1 MVDAIEKEASELV
14 DKMPEPQEHA
24 IRAEEQARPATFSI
38 VDRLGRP
45 FDPAVHVT
53 KPDGTPEVNVDGTI
67 RQKRGR
73 GARRPES
80 RMGVPARPL
89 SSPQAAGTAIAEGI
103 FSIGQLV
110 GGEEWRPVLS
120 AEHGIDERGSMRD
133 AWVAYCEQKEITDVP
148 PGVAVSLCV
157 IGYII
162 PRFAMPKTKT
172 RFETAKEWVGGK
184 LGAWRGRKAGRN
196 AARSDNGSN

>member
-1 MVDAIEKEASELV
+1 MTDTIEKEAEGLV
-14 DKMPEPQEHA
+14 EKMPEPQEHT
-24 IRAEEQARPATFSI
+24 IRAEEQAKPATFSI

-45 FDPAVHVT
+45 FDPAIHVT
-53 KPDGTPEVNVDGTI
+53 KEDGTPEVNVDGTI

-80 RMGVPARPL
+80 RLGIPGRAL
-89 SSPQAAGTAIAEGI
+89 SSPAAAGTAIAEGI
-103 FSIGQLV
+103 FSVGQLI
-110 GGEEWRPVLS
+110 GGDEWRPVFS
-120 AEHGIDERGSMRD
+120 AEHGINERASMRD

-172 RFETAKEWVGGK
+172 RFETVKEWIGGK
-184 LGAWRGRKAGRN
+184 IGAFRRRRMAMPDRDVSGEA
-196 AARSDNGSN
+196 S